1 MNRTCFII
9 IVFVCA
15 GLSSCGANK
24 RISAT
29 REAES
34 HSIMEHVDSGML
46 RREIKRLLNE
56 RVSENLVM
64 FDNRNISVELETF
77 SEPDSNGRQHVVER
91 LHAEINSETA
101 TASENVS
108 ESVVEV
114 SEITDS
120 VAVIEKSETAYMH
133 EEDIMDASR
142 EPSKWQR
149 NMTWMMFAVAAIVIV
164 VVTAKI
170 IKSWK

>member
-15 GLSSCGANK
+15 GLSSCGASK
-24 RISAT
+24 RVSAT

-34 HSIMEHVDSGML
+34 HSITMQSDSSTLRHATGMMVDERMAKGIMML
-46 RREIKRLLNE
+46 
-56 RVSENLVM
+56 S
-64 FDNRNISVELETF
+64 DRNITVDYETY
-77 SEPDSNGRQHVVER
+77 SEPDSSGRQHVVEK
-91 LHAEINSETA
+91 LHAVINHETA
-101 TASENVS
+101 AVNESVS
-108 ESVVEV
+108 ESAVEV

-120 VAVIEKSETAYMH
+120 VAVIEKSETASTH

-149 NMTWMMFAVAAIVIV
+149 NMTWMMLAVVAIVIV

>member
-1 MNRTCFII
+1 MNRICFII
-9 IVFVCA
+9 IVFVCV

-24 RISAT
+24 RILTT

-34 HSIMEHVDSGML
+34 HGIKEHVDSGML

-56 RVSENLVM
+56 RISESLVK
-64 FDNRNISVELETF
+64 FDNRNISVELQTF

-91 LHAEINSETA
+91 LHAEINSET
-101 TASENVS
+101 TMASENLS
-108 ESVVEV
+108 ESIVEI

-120 VAVIEKSETAYMH
+120 AAVIEMH
-133 EEDIMDASR
+133 ESASMHEVDSIDASK
-142 EPSKWQR
+142 ETSKWQG
-149 NMTWMMFAVAAIVIV
+149 MPWMILAVAAIVIV
-164 VVTAKI
+164 IATVKI